1 MEYTWKITQLTKTN
15 SGNIDNV
22 IVGTRWEVT
31 GTDEDGFSGTFIG
44 ATPFSLNT
52 VEPDNFTPYEEL
64 TESQVLGWIKNV
76 ASGSSSTSYWG
87 HINERINKAI
97 DIEKN
102 IRVSVDSKD
111 LPWSPTSGSNETP
124 PIPV

>member
-15 SGNIDNV
+15 SGDIDNI

-44 ATPFSLNT
+44 ATPFTLNT

-87 HINERINKAI
+87 HISERINKAI
-97 DIEKN
+97 ETEKN

>member
-15 SGNIDNV
+15 SGDIDNI

-44 ATPFSLNT
+44 ATPFTLNT

-87 HINERINKAI
+87 HISERINKAI
-97 DIEKN
+97 ETEKN
-102 IRVSVDSKD
+102 IRVSVDSND
-111 LPWSPTSGSNETP
+111 LPWSSTSGSNETP